1 MSTSEIAAAKAAE
14 LERATAMEIER
25 ILPPS
30 DRGSSAREND
40 LVLWHIYT
48 ATAALTLGA
57 LFGLLQG
64 FSRANFI
71 VMPAYFD
78 YYRML
83 TAHGVLMALVFTTFF
98 ITGLFTF
105 ATYRQIARENRS
117 LRLAWISYAVM
128 LVGTVMA
135 AATIISGNASVM
147 YTFYAPL
154 KASPWFYFGAT
165 ILILGTWGV
174 AFDILE
180 NVVWFKRRNPKVR
193 IPLPAFMAATTFIM
207 WIIAT
212 LGVVAEMA
220 ILIPW
225 SLGWTPGVDVELTR
239 MLFWYFGHPL
249 VYFWIMGAYLI
260 WYTVVPARFNGHI
273 FSDALT
279 RLAFILLLLFS
290 TPVGI
295 HHQFTDPGISAEW
308 KWLHTVLTYGVV
320 IPSFMTAFAIFASF
334 EIAARRAGVRGF
346 WKTIAF
352 LPWKDP
358 VFAAAA
364 FAMLLFIPGG
374 FGGIVN
380 SSYSMDVL
388 VHNTMWIVGHFH
400 ITVGGPVA
408 LTFIG
413 AAYGLVPALTGRK
426 LFAPKV
432 ALAQVWMWFIGMSV
446 MSLSMHWAGLLGAPR
461 RTSDVTYFGA
471 AGAATWHGE
480 MIGAAIG
487 GTLLFASILMFVYVA
502 VGTRLANKPALEPP
516 EFRFAPV
523 DEEAMETPAIFDR
536 LGSWGAA
543 AIALA
548 IVAYAGPLH
557 EQFSQIHYLA
567 PGMRTW

>member
-1 MSTSEIAAAKAAE
+1 VSTTDIPAASAPKRSTAAVP
-14 LERATAMEIER
+14 RAGAQ
-25 ILPPS
+25 S
-30 DRGSSAREND
+30 RENV

-64 FSRANFI
+64 FSRANAI
-71 VMPAYFD
+71 VMPAWFD

-98 ITGLFTF
+98 ITGLSTF
-105 ATYRQIARENRS
+105 ATYRQVVRDGRS
-117 LRLAWISYAVM
+117 LKLAWTGYAVM
-128 LVGTVMA
+128 LLGTVMA
-135 AATIISGNASVM
+135 SVTILSGNASVL

-154 KASPWFYFGAT
+154 KASPWFYFGAS
-165 ILILGTWGV
+165 ILILGTWCV
-174 AFDILE
+174 AADILE
-180 NVVWFKRRNPKVR
+180 NVVWFKRRNPKDR

-207 WIIAT
+207 WFIAT
-212 LGVVAEMA
+212 LGVVAEMYL
-220 ILIPW
+220 LIPW

-260 WYTVVPARFNGHI
+260 WYTVVPTTYNGRV

-279 RLAFILLLLFS
+279 RLSFILLLLFS

-295 HHQFTDPGISAEW
+295 HHQFLDPGISAGW
-308 KWLHTVLTYGVV
+308 KWLHMLLTYGVIV
-320 IPSFMTAFAIFASF
+320 PSFLTAFAIFASF
-334 EIAARRAGVRGF
+334 ELAARRAGVRGF
-346 WKTIAF
+346 INTIRF
-352 LPWKDP
+352 LPWRDP
-358 VFAAAA
+358 VFAGAAL
-364 FAMLLFIPGG
+364 AMLLFVPGG

-408 LTFIG
+408 LTFVG
-413 AAYGLVPALTGRK
+413 AAYRLVPALTGRK

-432 ALAQVWMWFIGMSV
+432 ALAQVWLWFIGMTV

-461 RTSDVTYFGA
+461 RTSDVTYLGA
-471 AGAATWHGE
+471 AAAQAWHPE
-480 MIGAAIG
+480 MVAAALG

-502 VGTRLANKPALEPP
+502 VGTRLQNVRAVEPT

-523 DEEAMETPAIFDR
+523 DEDAMPTPAVFDR
-536 LGSWGAA
+536 LATWGAV
-543 AIALA
+543 A
-548 IVAYAGPLH
+548 IVLAVLAYAGPLH
-557 EQFSQIHYLA
+557 EQFSQQHYLA